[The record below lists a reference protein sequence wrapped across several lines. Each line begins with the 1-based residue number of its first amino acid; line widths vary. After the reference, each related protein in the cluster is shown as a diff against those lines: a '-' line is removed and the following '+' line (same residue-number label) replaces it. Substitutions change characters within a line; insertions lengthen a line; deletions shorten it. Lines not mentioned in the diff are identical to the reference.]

1 MIAHRAWA
9 RALLAIAR
17 RDAAVARTDRSAF
30 VARPLG
36 AVFTLAL
43 FYFVSRLVSVSRF
56 PTPEAYFAFVA
67 VGIVIYGVVR
77 SSLEVPVGVR
87 NELLGRTF
95 ERLELSAAGATAGV
109 VGMLIFPC
117 VYMLGLSAFTL
128 LAAAVL
134 MGLDV
139 RWETAA
145 LGIPVGLLGAVAF
158 SSFALVFSALT
169 LIFKRPPGQGV
180 VLPVLALVSG
190 LYFPVDL
197 LPGWLRWL
205 SEVQP
210 LTPTV
215 DVMRHVLVGIPLA
228 EPVGYELLKLA
239 GFSVLGLPI
248 GVAALT
254 AALRHCRRRGTMLE
268 S

>member
-1 MIAHRAWA
+1 MGAWL
-9 RALLAIAR
+9 RALPAIAR
-17 RDAAVARTDRSAF
+17 RDAAIARTDRSALLS
-30 VARPLG
+30 RPLG

-43 FYFVSRLVSVSRF
+43 FYFVSRLVSVTRF
-56 PTPEAYFAFVA
+56 PTSEAYFAFVA

-77 SSLEVPVGVR
+77 SSLEVPVSVR
-87 NELLGRTF
+87 SELLGRTF

-117 VYMLGLSAFTL
+117 VYVLGLSSFTL
-128 LAAAVL
+128 VAAAVL
-134 MGLDV
+134 YGLDV

-145 LGIPVGLLGAVAF
+145 LGIPLGLLGAVAF
-158 SSFALVFSALT
+158 SPFALVFSALT
-169 LIFKRPPGQGV
+169 LMFKRPPGQGV
-180 VLPVLALVSG
+180 ILPVVALVSG

-215 DVMRHVLVGIPLA
+215 DLMRNVLVGLPLA
-228 EPVGYELLKLA
+228 DPAGVELLKLV
-239 GFSVLGLPI
+239 GFSVVGLPI
-248 GVAALT
+248 GVAALSG
-254 AALRHCRRRGTMLE
+254 ALRYCRRRGTILE